1 MDPPPD
7 TTDLKLK
14 KKKKKK
20 KKSKHA
26 HDDTA
31 VEEERVTEPDT
42 EEGRQGAEERTEG
55 SDGVKKKK
63 KKKKLNGQSTDP
75 EETTRGADER
85 KCGGEKMKRGDGG
98 EMTKK
103 KKKKATTEKE
113 EEKQT
118 PTNSRKRKKGGESAP
133 PARQTP
139 RKRVRTPALLDED
152 AEPPNSKDM
161 VIEAELAELEEF
173 IPDIRTK
180 AADVIFKIKRYD
192 LPRFR
197 EFKRQGLKIRWGR
210 YSHEENLRIRRNVDD
225 FLKLTGIET
234 VDELLFPRRYP
245 DREQSLKNLKSQHC
259 FYQRLSDGLLRT
271 SEQVYNRSKKMFD
284 PRNHLGRFS
293 VEEVKALEKLHT
305 LHGNDWRT
313 IGDKLERS
321 IYACEKRCAELGFQN
336 GPWTPEELQRFQHVM
351 KKQLQRQIRTSQS
364 SSASWIQLCSRLPWS
379 KISHRVQTRSWNQCR
394 GKWFSYLKSRLKGT
408 QKVLPGAAIQTR
420 IRLIQMGLTPMCAQ
434 RLFHRIKVSR
444 VPGWNKLSFGEIVDV
459 LFQNEIPELQMKL
472 ASNKNHD
479 YNSVPEPE
487 PGPEDLSLDQIFPK
501 NQEEFTELDNS

>member
-139 RKRVRTPALLDED
+139 VRVKL
-152 AEPPNSKDM
+152 
-161 VIEAELAELEEF
+161 VLAELEEF

-321 IYACEKRCAELGFQN
+321 IYACEKRCAELGMIH
-336 GPWTPEELQRFQHVM
+336 PCTPLHSPVLPQTPPPSVVRVC
-351 KKQLQRQIRTSQS
+351 
-364 SSASWIQLCSRLPWS
+364 LCSRLPWS

-394 GKWFSYLKSRLKGT
+394 GKWSVRVRCLSHRNHRNNYSMARYDMSVYDMSIIP
-408 QKVLPGAAIQTR
+408 VLSPLLEDVDWPLDMYRTHKKHK
-420 IRLIQMGLTPMCAQ
+420 LNVMGRRWC
-434 RLFHRIKVSR
+434 R
-444 VPGWNKLSFGEIVDV
+444 W
-459 LFQNEIPELQMKL
+459 
-472 ASNKNHD
+472 
-479 YNSVPEPE
+479 
-487 PGPEDLSLDQIFPK
+487 
-501 NQEEFTELDNS
+501 